1 MSSGPVGEGQSYWCT
16 IRISKQLTKDQLT
29 AVKQQIQ
36 QILDANQGA
45 IIAETR
51 ASTKAIPSFTLRA
64 PDIAGPGRGG
74 GG

>member
-16 IRISKQLTKDQLT
+16 IKISKQLTKDQLT

-36 QILDANQGA
+36 QILDANQGS

-51 ASTKAIPSFTLRA
+51 ASTRAIPSFTLRA
-64 PDIAGPGRGG
+64 PDVAPGRGG
-74 GG
+74 GS